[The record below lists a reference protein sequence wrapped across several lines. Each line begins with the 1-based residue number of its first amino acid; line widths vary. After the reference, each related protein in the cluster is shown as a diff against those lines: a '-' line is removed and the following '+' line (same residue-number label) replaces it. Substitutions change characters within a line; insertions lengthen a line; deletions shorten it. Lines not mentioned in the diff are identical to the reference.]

1 MNIEKMKRAW
11 YPLIP
16 SKQLKNKP
24 VHRELLGQQ
33 LVLVRLNGHAAC
45 MDDCCPHRHV
55 PLSAGKIVSGKL
67 QCCYHGWEFDAQG
80 KVLTVVGGM

>member
-16 SKQLKNKP
+16 SKQLKDKP

-33 LVLVRLNGHAAC
+33 LVLVRLNGQAARQSF
-45 MDDCCPHRHV
+45 DCCRRDV
-55 PLSAGKIVSGKL
+55 CL
-67 QCCYHGWEFDAQG
+67 
-80 KVLTVVGGM
+80 

>member
-16 SKQLKNKP
+16 SKQLKDKP

-33 LVLVRLNGHAAC
+33 LVLVRLNGQAA
-45 MDDCCPHRHV
+45 
-55 PLSAGKIVSGKL
+55 
-67 QCCYHGWEFDAQG
+67 
-80 KVLTVVGGM
+80 